1 MPKYPVQQWR
11 KRRKSYHDPPP
22 LPPPPNTQ
30 LVQTLLSAALS
41 IGGKSNL
48 RCHLLNPPFPLY
60 QLTEKRGF
68 DNSSVIITGDPITE
82 GDKEEGY
89 RRRSTSKNSHN
100 SKADGPQKKRQL
112 LAFPFLSIY
121 CFIFLR
127 GQICEMDRCG
137 GFKGWKFVGSRLQLL
152 LIPSYRPSISASA
165 AAESASSSSSSG
177 HIIGIV
183 GRWIGPTNKP
193 VSNRE
198 KGGKWTLVISL
209 GWAD

>member
-60 QLTEKRGF
+60 QLTEKE
-68 DNSSVIITGDPITE
+68 VLTTQAIITGDPITE

-100 SKADGPQKKRQL
+100 SKADGPRSKKEGNCWH
-112 LAFPFLSIY
+112 FPSFLFIY

-137 GFKGWKFVGSRLQLL
+137 GWKGWKFVGSR
-152 LIPSYRPSISASA
+152 
-165 AAESASSSSSSG
+165 
-177 HIIGIV
+177 
-183 GRWIGPTNKP
+183 
-193 VSNRE
+193 
-198 KGGKWTLVISL
+198 
-209 GWAD
+209 